1 MADQRFGN
9 FMTELGIKKPRRQG
23 TGFGSFAPQTIQ
35 QGQATPGQNLLEDV
49 SGRKT
54 AGEEIFQQRRGEQT
68 SRVAQDVAGK
78 SAFQIPTDEFGLVKT
93 ELTDFRP
100 VFTKQMQSTRQR
112 GQTALQV
119 EEAKSAYR
127 QAVDIQNLGQYAF
140 QGGVSIQGY
149 GSDIPGASGNSVG
162 AKAISLAMQA
172 KNNGTPYVWGGN
184 SLVKGVDCSGLVQ
197 QVYRQLGVEVPRVT
211 YDQARHGK
219 RVPADVNSLRPGDL
233 VFYRNN
239 AHVGIYMGGGKIIH
253 AANTKSGIIVSNLVN
268 TNGSPNMA
276 VRPY

>member
-1 MADQRFGN
+1 
-9 FMTELGIKKPRRQG
+9 
-23 TGFGSFAPQTIQ
+23 
-35 QGQATPGQNLLEDV
+35 LEDI

-54 AGEEIFQQRRGEQT
+54 AGEDIFQQRRGEQT
-68 SRVAQDVAGK
+68 ARVAQDVAGK

-100 VFTKQMQSTRQR
+100 IFTKQIQSTRGR
-112 GQTALQV
+112 GQTALQA

-140 QGGVSIQGY
+140 TGGVSIQGY

-184 SLVKGVDCSGLVQ
+184 SLTKGVDCSGLVQ
-197 QVYRQLGVEVPRVT
+197 QVYRQLGVEVPRQT
-211 YDQARHGK
+211 YEQAKSGK
-219 RVPADVNSLRPGDL
+219 RVPANTQSLRPGDL
-233 VFYRNN
+233 VFYRGN
-239 AHVGIYMGGGKIIH
+239 AHVGIYMGGGRIIH
-253 AANTKSGIIVSNLVN
+253 AANTKSGITVSNLVN
-268 TNGSPNMA
+268 TNGAPNMA